1 MHSEDMQKTNK
12 ITVYLR
18 ISGFSCD
25 PSAITEILGIQPDKV
40 WRKGDLLMHT
50 EKFKHKDN
58 GWEIKSV
65 SSDTIYLES
74 HITDILKTAL
84 PVRDKF
90 KNLPVGSSVM
100 LTCGVSFSPDSA
112 IPSIFLDT
120 ETLRFLGEINADIDV
135 DLYCVED

>member
-1 MHSEDMQKTNK
+1 M
-12 ITVYLR
+12 
-18 ISGFSCD
+18 
-25 PSAITEILGIQPDKV
+25 
-40 WRKGDLLMHT
+40 
-50 EKFKHKDN
+50 
-58 GWEIKSV
+58 
-65 SSDTIYLES
+65 
-74 HITDILKTAL
+74 
-84 PVRDKF
+84 RDKF